1 MLPRAGDASRPIHSN
16 ETIMKK
22 YLAIPAAVACLL
34 ASAAHAQS
42 SVTLYGTI
50 DAGLD
55 YISNQKSAAGAGPAY
70 GVQSGNV
77 STSRWGLRGNE
88 DLGGGLAAVFTLENG
103 FNVANGKLG
112 NGGDEFGRQAWV
124 GLASRQ
130 WGTVTLGRQYDFLVD
145 FVAPLSATGSGFG
158 GNLVDHPYDNDNLA
172 NDTRMNNAVKF
183 RSANYGGFTFGGAYG
198 FSNQGGGFS
207 NDNAYSVGAQYVN
220 GPVDLAVA
228 YLQSN
233 QPGGVDAPQNTGGSL
248 SSADGDAMLT
258 GGRWRTFGAGAH
270 YAFDHAAIGFV
281 YTRTILNDPREL
293 SQGGAYGRVNGQLL
307 TFSNYELNGRYF
319 LTPAF
324 SLGGSYTFTQGR
336 FDDAGRSIAPKWNQF
351 MLQADYALSRRTDLY
366 LEGVY
371 QRVTGADGVAVL
383 GHAGIFNLAASG
395 NDRQAVVAAGI
406 RHKF

>member
-1 MLPRAGDASRPIHSN
+1 
-16 ETIMKK
+16 MKK
-22 YLAIPAAVACLL
+22 YLAIPAAIACLL
-34 ASAAHAQS
+34 AGPAHAQS

-55 YISNQKSAAGAGPAY
+55 YISNQKSPAGAGPAY

-88 DLGGGLAAVFTLENG
+88 DLGGGLGAVFTLENG
-103 FNVANGKLG
+103 FNGANGKFG

-124 GLASRQ
+124 GLSSRR
-130 WGTVTLGRQYDFLVD
+130 WGTVTLGRQYDLLVD

-158 GNLVDHPYDNDNLA
+158 GNIADHPYDNDNLA
-172 NDTRMNNAVKF
+172 NDTRMNDAVKF
-183 RSANYGGFTFGGAYG
+183 SSANYGGFSFGGAYG
-198 FSNQGGGFS
+198 FSNQGGGAG
-207 NDNAYSVGAQYVN
+207 NNNAYSVGAQYVS
-220 GPVDLAVA
+220 GPVDLALA

-233 QPGGVDAPQNTGGSL
+233 QPGGVNAPQNTGGSL
-248 SSADGDAMLT
+248 SSSDGDAMLV

-270 YAFDHAAIGFV
+270 YAFDHATVGFV

-293 SQGGAYGRVNGQLL
+293 SQGGAYGAVNGRLL
-307 TFSNYELNGRYF
+307 TFSNYELNARYF
-319 LTPAF
+319 LQPAF
-324 SLGGSYTFTQGR
+324 SLGGSYTLTQGR
-336 FDDAGRSIAPKWNQF
+336 FDDAGRSIAPTWSQF
-351 MLQADYALSRRTDLY
+351 MLQADYALSHRTDLY

-383 GHAGIFNLAASG
+383 GNAGIFNLAASG

>member
-1 MLPRAGDASRPIHSN
+1 
-16 ETIMKK
+16 MKK
-22 YLAIPAAVACLL
+22 YLAIPAAIACLL
-34 ASAAHAQS
+34 AGPAHAQS

-55 YISNQKSAAGAGPAY
+55 YISNQKSPAGAGPAY

-88 DLGGGLAAVFTLENG
+88 DLGDGLGAVFTLENG
-103 FNVANGKLG
+103 FNGANGKFG

-124 GLASRQ
+124 GLSSRR

-158 GNLVDHPYDNDNLA
+158 GNIADHPYDNDNLA
-172 NDTRMNNAVKF
+172 NDTRMNDAVKF
-183 RSANYGGFTFGGAYG
+183 SSAKYGGFSFGGAYG
-198 FSNQGGGFS
+198 FSNQGGAAG
-207 NDNAYSVGAQYVN
+207 NNNAYSVGAQYVN

-233 QPGGVDAPQNTGGSL
+233 QPGGVNAPQNTGGSL
-248 SSADGDAMLT
+248 SSSDGDAMLV

-270 YAFDHAAIGFV
+270 YAFDHATVGFV

-293 SQGGAYGRVNGQLL
+293 SQGGAYGAVNGRLL
-307 TFSNYELNGRYF
+307 TFSNYELNARYF
-319 LTPAF
+319 LQPAF
-324 SLGGSYTFTQGR
+324 SLGGSYTLTQGR
-336 FDDAGRSIAPKWNQF
+336 FDDAGRSIAPTWSQF
-351 MLQADYALSRRTDLY
+351 MLQADYALSHRTDLY

-371 QRVTGADGVAVL
+371 QRVAGADGVAVL
-383 GHAGIFNLAASG
+383 GNAGIFNLAASG

>member
-1 MLPRAGDASRPIHSN
+1 
-16 ETIMKK
+16 MKK
-22 YLAIPAAVACLL
+22 YLAIPAAIACLL
-34 ASAAHAQS
+34 AGPAHAQS

-55 YISNQKSAAGAGPAY
+55 YISNQKSPAGAGPAY

-88 DLGGGLAAVFTLENG
+88 DLGGGLGAVFTLENG
-103 FNVANGKLG
+103 FNGANGKFG

-124 GLASRQ
+124 GLSSRR

-158 GNLVDHPYDNDNLA
+158 GNIADHPYDNDNLA
-172 NDTRMNNAVKF
+172 NDTRMNDAVKF
-183 RSANYGGFTFGGAYG
+183 SSAKYGGFSFGGAYG
-198 FSNQGGGFS
+198 FSNQGGAAG
-207 NDNAYSVGAQYVN
+207 NNNAYSVGAQYVN

-233 QPGGVDAPQNTGGSL
+233 QPGGVNAPQNTGGSL
-248 SSADGDAMLT
+248 SSSDGDAMLV

-270 YAFDHAAIGFV
+270 YAFDHATVGFV

-293 SQGGAYGRVNGQLL
+293 SQGGAYGAVNGRLL
-307 TFSNYELNGRYF
+307 TFSNYELNARYF
-319 LTPAF
+319 VQPAF
-324 SLGGSYTFTQGR
+324 SLGGSYTLTQGR
-336 FDDAGRSIAPKWNQF
+336 FDDAGRSIAPTWSQF

-383 GHAGIFNLAASG
+383 GNAGIFNLAASG

>member
-1 MLPRAGDASRPIHSN
+1 
-16 ETIMKK
+16 MKK
-22 YLAIPAAVACLL
+22 YLAIPAAIACLL
-34 ASAAHAQS
+34 AGPAHAQS

-55 YISNQKSAAGAGPAY
+55 YISNQKSPAGAGPAY

-88 DLGGGLAAVFTLENG
+88 DLGGGLGAVFTLENG
-103 FNVANGKLG
+103 FNGANGKFG

-124 GLASRQ
+124 GLSSRR

-158 GNLVDHPYDNDNLA
+158 GNIADHPYDNDNLA
-172 NDTRMNNAVKF
+172 NDTRMNDAVKF
-183 RSANYGGFTFGGAYG
+183 SSANYGGFSFGGAYG
-198 FSNQGGGFS
+198 FSNQGGGAG
-207 NDNAYSVGAQYVN
+207 NNNAYSVGAQYVN

-233 QPGGVDAPQNTGGSL
+233 QPGGVNAPQNTGGSL
-248 SSADGDAMLT
+248 SSSDGDAMLV

-270 YAFDHAAIGFV
+270 YAFDHATVGFV

-293 SQGGAYGRVNGQLL
+293 SQGGAYGAVNGRLL
-307 TFSNYELNGRYF
+307 TFSNYELNARYF
-319 LTPAF
+319 LQPAF
-324 SLGGSYTFTQGR
+324 SLGGSYTLTQGR
-336 FDDAGRSIAPKWNQF
+336 FDDAGRSIAPTWSQF
-351 MLQADYALSRRTDLY
+351 MLQADYALSHRTDLY

-383 GHAGIFNLAASG
+383 GNAGIFNLAASG

>member
-1 MLPRAGDASRPIHSN
+1 
-16 ETIMKK
+16 MKK
-22 YLAIPAAVACLL
+22 YLAIPAAIACLL
-34 ASAAHAQS
+34 AGPAHAQS

-55 YISNQKSAAGAGPAY
+55 YISNQKSPAGAGPAY

-88 DLGGGLAAVFTLENG
+88 DLGDGLGAVFTLENG
-103 FNVANGKLG
+103 FNGANGKFG

-124 GLASRQ
+124 GLSSRR

-158 GNLVDHPYDNDNLA
+158 GNIADHPYDNDNLD
-172 NDTRMNNAVKF
+172 NDTRMNGAVKF
-183 RSANYGGFTFGGAYG
+183 SSANYGGFSFGGAYG
-198 FSNQGGGFS
+198 FSNQGGGAG
-207 NDNAYSVGAQYVN
+207 NNNAYSVGAQYVS

-233 QPGGVDAPQNTGGSL
+233 QPGGVNAPQNTGGSL
-248 SSADGDAMLT
+248 SSSDGDAMLV

-270 YAFDHAAIGFV
+270 YAFDHATVGFV

-293 SQGGAYGRVNGQLL
+293 SQGGAYGAVNGRLL
-307 TFSNYELNGRYF
+307 TFSNYELNARYF
-319 LTPAF
+319 LQPAF
-324 SLGGSYTFTQGR
+324 SLGGSYTLTQGR
-336 FDDAGRSIAPKWNQF
+336 FDDAGRSIAPTWSQF
-351 MLQADYALSRRTDLY
+351 MLQADYALSHRTDLY

-383 GHAGIFNLAASG
+383 GNAGIFNLAASG

>member
-1 MLPRAGDASRPIHSN
+1 
-16 ETIMKK
+16 MKK
-22 YLAIPAAVACLL
+22 YLAIPAAIACLL
-34 ASAAHAQS
+34 AGPAHAQS

-55 YISNQKSAAGAGPAY
+55 YISNQKSPAGAGPAY

-88 DLGGGLAAVFTLENG
+88 DLGDGLGAVFTLENG
-103 FNVANGKLG
+103 FNGANGKFG

-124 GLASRQ
+124 GLSSRR
-130 WGTVTLGRQYDFLVD
+130 WGTVTLGRQYDFLVE

-158 GNLVDHPYDNDNLA
+158 GNIADHPYDNDNLA
-172 NDTRMNNAVKF
+172 NDTRMNDAVKF
-183 RSANYGGFTFGGAYG
+183 SSANYGGFSFGGAYG
-198 FSNQGGGFS
+198 FSNQGGAAG
-207 NDNAYSVGAQYVN
+207 NNNAYSVGAQYVS

-233 QPGGVDAPQNTGGSL
+233 QPGGVNAPQNTGGSL
-248 SSADGDAMLT
+248 SSSDGDAMLV

-270 YAFDHAAIGFV
+270 YAFDHATVGFV

-293 SQGGAYGRVNGQLL
+293 SQGGAYGAVNGRLL
-307 TFSNYELNGRYF
+307 TFSNYELNARYF
-319 LTPAF
+319 VQPAF
-324 SLGGSYTFTQGR
+324 SLGGSYTLTQGR
-336 FDDAGRSIAPKWNQF
+336 FDDAGRSIAPTWSQF
-351 MLQADYALSRRTDLY
+351 MLQADYALSHRTDLY

-383 GHAGIFNLAASG
+383 GKAGIFNLAASG

>member
-1 MLPRAGDASRPIHSN
+1 
-16 ETIMKK
+16 MKK
-22 YLAIPAAVACLL
+22 YLAIPAAIACLL
-34 ASAAHAQS
+34 AGPAHAQS

-55 YISNQKSAAGAGPAY
+55 YISNQKSPAGAGPAY

-88 DLGGGLAAVFTLENG
+88 DLGDGLGAVFTLENG
-103 FNVANGKLG
+103 FNGANGKFG

-124 GLASRQ
+124 GLSSRR
-130 WGTVTLGRQYDFLVD
+130 WGTVTLGRQYDFLVE

-158 GNLVDHPYDNDNLA
+158 GNIADHPYDNDNLA
-172 NDTRMNNAVKF
+172 NDTRMNDAVKF
-183 RSANYGGFTFGGAYG
+183 SSANYGGFSFGGAYG
-198 FSNQGGGFS
+198 FSNQGGAAG
-207 NDNAYSVGAQYVN
+207 NNNAYSVGAQYVS

-233 QPGGVDAPQNTGGSL
+233 QPGGVNAPQNTGGSL
-248 SSADGDAMLT
+248 SSSDGDAMLV

-270 YAFDHAAIGFV
+270 YAFDHATVGFV

-293 SQGGAYGRVNGQLL
+293 SQGGAYGAVNGRLL
-307 TFSNYELNGRYF
+307 TFSNYELNARYF
-319 LTPAF
+319 VQPAF
-324 SLGGSYTFTQGR
+324 SLGGSYTLTQGR
-336 FDDAGRSIAPKWNQF
+336 FDDAGRSIAPTWSQF
-351 MLQADYALSRRTDLY
+351 MLQADYALSHRTDLY

-383 GHAGIFNLAASG
+383 GKAGIFNLAASG
-395 NDRQAVVAAGI
+395 NDRQAVVGAGI

>member
-1 MLPRAGDASRPIHSN
+1 
-16 ETIMKK
+16 MKK
-22 YLAIPAAVACLL
+22 YLAIPAAIACLL
-34 ASAAHAQS
+34 AGPAHAQS

-55 YISNQKSAAGAGPAY
+55 YISNQKSPAGAGPAY

-88 DLGGGLAAVFTLENG
+88 DLGGGLGAVFTLENG
-103 FNVANGKLG
+103 FNGANGKFG
-112 NGGDEFGRQAWV
+112 NGGDEFGRQVWV
-124 GLASRQ
+124 GLSSRR

-158 GNLVDHPYDNDNLA
+158 GNIADHPYDNDNLA
-172 NDTRMNNAVKF
+172 NDTRMNDAVKF
-183 RSANYGGFTFGGAYG
+183 SSANYGGFSFGGAYG
-198 FSNQGGGFS
+198 FSNQGGGAG
-207 NDNAYSVGAQYVN
+207 NNNAYSVGAQYVN

-233 QPGGVDAPQNTGGSL
+233 QPGGVNAPQNTGGSL
-248 SSADGDAMLT
+248 SSSDGDAMLV

-270 YAFDHAAIGFV
+270 YAFDHATVGFV

-293 SQGGAYGRVNGQLL
+293 SQGGAYGAVNGRLL
-307 TFSNYELNGRYF
+307 TFSNYELNARYF
-319 LTPAF
+319 LQPAF
-324 SLGGSYTFTQGR
+324 SLGGSYTLTQGR
-336 FDDAGRSIAPKWNQF
+336 FDDAGRSIAPTWSQF
-351 MLQADYALSRRTDLY
+351 MLQADYALSHRTDLY

-383 GHAGIFNLAASG
+383 GNAGIFNLAASG

>member
-1 MLPRAGDASRPIHSN
+1 
-16 ETIMKK
+16 MKK
-22 YLAIPAAVACLL
+22 YLAIPAAIACLL
-34 ASAAHAQS
+34 AGPAHAQS

-55 YISNQKSAAGAGPAY
+55 YISNQKSPAGAGPAY

-88 DLGGGLAAVFTLENG
+88 DLGDGLGAVFTLENG
-103 FNVANGKLG
+103 FNGANGKFG

-124 GLASRQ
+124 GLSSRR

-158 GNLVDHPYDNDNLA
+158 GNIADHPYDNDNLA
-172 NDTRMNNAVKF
+172 NDTRMNDAVKF
-183 RSANYGGFTFGGAYG
+183 SSANYGGFSFGGAYG
-198 FSNQGGGFS
+198 FSNQGGGAG
-207 NDNAYSVGAQYVN
+207 NNNAYSVGAQYVS

-233 QPGGVDAPQNTGGSL
+233 QPGGVNAPQNTGGSL
-248 SSADGDAMLT
+248 SSSDGDAMLV

-270 YAFDHAAIGFV
+270 YAFDHATVGFV

-293 SQGGAYGRVNGQLL
+293 SQGGAYGAVNGRLL
-307 TFSNYELNGRYF
+307 TFSNYELNARYF
-319 LTPAF
+319 VQPAF
-324 SLGGSYTFTQGR
+324 SLGGSYTLTQGR
-336 FDDAGRSIAPKWNQF
+336 FDDAGRSIAPTWSQF
-351 MLQADYALSRRTDLY
+351 MLQADYALSHRTDLY

-383 GHAGIFNLAASG
+383 GNAGIFNLAASG

>member
-1 MLPRAGDASRPIHSN
+1 
-16 ETIMKK
+16 MKK
-22 YLAIPAAVACLL
+22 YLAIPAAIACLL
-34 ASAAHAQS
+34 AGSAHAQS

-55 YISNQKSAAGAGPAY
+55 YISHQKSPAGAGPAY

-77 STSRWGLRGNE
+77 STSRWGLRGAE
-88 DLGGGLAAVFTLENG
+88 DLGGGLGAVFTLENG
-103 FNVANGKLG
+103 FNGANGKFG

-124 GLASRQ
+124 GLSSRR

-158 GNLVDHPYDNDNLA
+158 GNIADHPYDNDNLA
-172 NDTRMNNAVKF
+172 NDTRMNDAVKF
-183 RSANYGGFTFGGAYG
+183 SSANYGGFSFGGAYG
-198 FSNQGGGFS
+198 FSNQGGGAG
-207 NDNAYSVGAQYVN
+207 NNNAYSVGAQYVN

-233 QPGGVDAPQNTGGSL
+233 QPGGVNAPQNTGGSL
-248 SSADGDAMLT
+248 SSSDGDAMLV

-270 YAFDHAAIGFV
+270 YAFDHATVGFV

-293 SQGGAYGRVNGQLL
+293 SQGGPYGAVNGRLL
-307 TFSNYELNGRYF
+307 TFSNYELNARYF
-319 LTPAF
+319 VQPAF
-324 SLGGSYTFTQGR
+324 SLGGSYTLTQGR
-336 FDDAGRSIAPKWNQF
+336 FDDAGRSIAPTWSQF
-351 MLQADYALSRRTDLY
+351 MLQADYALSHRTDLY

-383 GHAGIFNLAASG
+383 GNAGIFNLAASG

>member
-1 MLPRAGDASRPIHSN
+1 
-16 ETIMKK
+16 MKK
-22 YLAIPAAVACLL
+22 YLAIPAAIACLL
-34 ASAAHAQS
+34 AGPAHAQS

-55 YISNQKSAAGAGPAY
+55 YISNQKSPAGAGPAY

-88 DLGGGLAAVFTLENG
+88 DLGGGLGAVFTLENG
-103 FNVANGKLG
+103 FNGANGKFG

-124 GLASRQ
+124 GLSSRR

-158 GNLVDHPYDNDNLA
+158 GNIADHPYDNDNLA
-172 NDTRMNNAVKF
+172 NDTRMNDAVKF
-183 RSANYGGFTFGGAYG
+183 SSANYGGFSFGGAYG
-198 FSNQGGGFS
+198 FSNQGGGAG
-207 NDNAYSVGAQYVN
+207 NNNAYSVGAQYVS
-220 GPVDLAVA
+220 GPVDLALA

-233 QPGGVDAPQNTGGSL
+233 QPGGVNAPQNTGGSL
-248 SSADGDAMLT
+248 SSSDGDAMLV

-270 YAFDHAAIGFV
+270 YAFDHATVGFV

-293 SQGGAYGRVNGQLL
+293 SQGGAYGAVNGRLL
-307 TFSNYELNGRYF
+307 TFSNYELNARYF
-319 LTPAF
+319 VQPAF
-324 SLGGSYTFTQGR
+324 SLGGSYTLTQGR
-336 FDDAGRSIAPKWNQF
+336 FDDAGRSIAPTWSQF
-351 MLQADYALSRRTDLY
+351 MLQADYALSHRTDLY

-383 GHAGIFNLAASG
+383 GNAGIFNLAASG

>member
-1 MLPRAGDASRPIHSN
+1 
-16 ETIMKK
+16 MKK
-22 YLAIPAAVACLL
+22 YLAIPAAIACLL
-34 ASAAHAQS
+34 AGPAHAQS

-55 YISNQKSAAGAGPAY
+55 YISNQKSPAGAGPAY

-88 DLGGGLAAVFTLENG
+88 DLGGGLGAVFTLENG
-103 FNVANGKLG
+103 FNGANGKFG

-124 GLASRQ
+124 GLSSRR
-130 WGTVTLGRQYDFLVD
+130 WGTVTLGRQYDLLVD

-158 GNLVDHPYDNDNLA
+158 GNIADHPYDNDNLA
-172 NDTRMNNAVKF
+172 NDTRMNDAVKF
-183 RSANYGGFTFGGAYG
+183 SSANYGGFSFGGAYG
-198 FSNQGGGFS
+198 FSNQGGGAG
-207 NDNAYSVGAQYVN
+207 NNNAYSVGAQYVS
-220 GPVDLAVA
+220 GPVDLALA

-233 QPGGVDAPQNTGGSL
+233 QPGGVNAPQNTGGSL
-248 SSADGDAMLT
+248 SSSDGDAMLV

-270 YAFDHAAIGFV
+270 YAFDHATVGFV

-293 SQGGAYGRVNGQLL
+293 SQGGAYGAVNGRLL
-307 TFSNYELNGRYF
+307 TFSNYELNARYF
-319 LTPAF
+319 VQPAF
-324 SLGGSYTFTQGR
+324 SLGGSYTLTQGR
-336 FDDAGRSIAPKWNQF
+336 FDDAGRSIAPTWSQF
-351 MLQADYALSRRTDLY
+351 MLQADYALSHRTDLY

-383 GHAGIFNLAASG
+383 GNAGIFNLAASG

>member
-1 MLPRAGDASRPIHSN
+1 
-16 ETIMKK
+16 MKK
-22 YLAIPAAVACLL
+22 YLAIPAAIACLL
-34 ASAAHAQS
+34 AGPAHAQS

-55 YISNQKSAAGAGPAY
+55 YISNQKSPAGAGPAY

-88 DLGGGLAAVFTLENG
+88 DLGGGLGAVFTLENG
-103 FNVANGKLG
+103 FNGANGKFG

-124 GLASRQ
+124 GLSSRR

-145 FVAPLSATGSGFG
+145 FVAPLSATGAGFG
-158 GNLVDHPYDNDNLA
+158 GNIADHPYDNDNLA
-172 NDTRMNNAVKF
+172 NDTRMNDAVKF
-183 RSANYGGFTFGGAYG
+183 SSANYGGFSFGGAYG
-198 FSNQGGGFS
+198 FSNQGGGAG
-207 NDNAYSVGAQYVN
+207 NNNAYSVGAQYVS

-233 QPGGVDAPQNTGGSL
+233 QPGGVNAPQNTGGSL
-248 SSADGDAMLT
+248 SSSDGDAMLV

-270 YAFDHAAIGFV
+270 YAFDHATVGFV

-293 SQGGAYGRVNGQLL
+293 SQGGAYGAVNGRLL
-307 TFSNYELNGRYF
+307 TFSNYELNARYF
-319 LTPAF
+319 VQPTF
-324 SLGGSYTFTQGR
+324 SLGGSYTLTQGR
-336 FDDAGRSIAPKWNQF
+336 FDDAGRSIAPTWSQF
-351 MLQADYALSRRTDLY
+351 MLQADYALSHRTDLY

-383 GHAGIFNLAASG
+383 GNAGIFNLAASG

>member
-1 MLPRAGDASRPIHSN
+1 
-16 ETIMKK
+16 MKK
-22 YLAIPAAVACLL
+22 YLAIPAAIACLL
-34 ASAAHAQS
+34 AGPAHAQS

-55 YISNQKSAAGAGPAY
+55 YISNQKSPAGAGPAY

-88 DLGGGLAAVFTLENG
+88 DLGGGLGAVFTLENG
-103 FNVANGKLG
+103 FNGANGKFG

-124 GLASRQ
+124 GLSSRR

-158 GNLVDHPYDNDNLA
+158 GNIADHPYDNDNLA
-172 NDTRMNNAVKF
+172 NDTRMNDAVKF
-183 RSANYGGFTFGGAYG
+183 SSANYGGFSFGGAYG
-198 FSNQGGGFS
+198 FSNQGGGAG
-207 NDNAYSVGAQYVN
+207 NNNAYSVGAQYVS

-233 QPGGVDAPQNTGGSL
+233 QPGGVNAPQNTGGSL
-248 SSADGDAMLT
+248 SSSDGDAMLV

-270 YAFDHAAIGFV
+270 YAFDHAMVGFV

-293 SQGGAYGRVNGQLL
+293 SQGGAYGAVNGRLL
-307 TFSNYELNGRYF
+307 TFSNYELNARYF
-319 LTPAF
+319 LQPAF
-324 SLGGSYTFTQGR
+324 SLGGSYTLTQGR
-336 FDDAGRSIAPKWNQF
+336 FDDAGRSIAPTWSQF
-351 MLQADYALSRRTDLY
+351 MLQADYALSHRTDLY
-366 LEGVY
+366 LECVY

-383 GHAGIFNLAASG
+383 GNAGIFNLAASG

>member
-1 MLPRAGDASRPIHSN
+1 
-16 ETIMKK
+16 MKK
-22 YLAIPAAVACLL
+22 YLAIPAAIACLL
-34 ASAAHAQS
+34 AGPAHAQS

-55 YISNQKSAAGAGPAY
+55 YISNQKSPAGAGPAY

-77 STSRWGLRGNE
+77 STSRWGLRGIE
-88 DLGGGLAAVFTLENG
+88 DLGGGLGAVFTLENG
-103 FNVANGKLG
+103 FNGANGKFG

-124 GLASRQ
+124 GLSSRR

-158 GNLVDHPYDNDNLA
+158 GNIADHPYDNDNLA
-172 NDTRMNNAVKF
+172 NDTRMNDAVKF
-183 RSANYGGFTFGGAYG
+183 SSANYGGFSFGGAYG
-198 FSNQGGGFS
+198 FSNQGGGAG
-207 NDNAYSVGAQYVN
+207 NNNAYSVGAQYVN

-233 QPGGVDAPQNTGGSL
+233 QPGGVNAPQNTGGSL
-248 SSADGDAMLT
+248 SSSDGDAMLV

-270 YAFDHAAIGFV
+270 YAFDHATVGFV

-293 SQGGAYGRVNGQLL
+293 SQGGAYGAVNGRLL
-307 TFSNYELNGRYF
+307 TFSNYELNARYF
-319 LTPAF
+319 LQPAF
-324 SLGGSYTFTQGR
+324 SLGGSYTLTQGR
-336 FDDAGRSIAPKWNQF
+336 FDDAGRSIAPTWSQF

-383 GHAGIFNLAASG
+383 GNAGIFNLAASG

>member
-1 MLPRAGDASRPIHSN
+1 
-16 ETIMKK
+16 MKK
-22 YLAIPAAVACLL
+22 YLAIPAAIACLL
-34 ASAAHAQS
+34 AGPAHAQS

-55 YISNQKSAAGAGPAY
+55 YISNQKSPAGAGPAY

-88 DLGGGLAAVFTLENG
+88 DLGDGLGAVFTLENG
-103 FNVANGKLG
+103 FNGANGKFG

-124 GLASRQ
+124 GLSSRR

-158 GNLVDHPYDNDNLA
+158 GNIADHPYDNDNLA
-172 NDTRMNNAVKF
+172 NDTRMNDAVKF
-183 RSANYGGFTFGGAYG
+183 SSANYGGFSFGGAYG
-198 FSNQGGGFS
+198 FSNQGGGAG
-207 NDNAYSVGAQYVN
+207 NNNAYSVGAQYVS

-233 QPGGVDAPQNTGGSL
+233 QPGGVNAPQNTGGSL
-248 SSADGDAMLT
+248 SSSDGDAMLV

-270 YAFDHAAIGFV
+270 YAFDHATVGFV

-293 SQGGAYGRVNGQLL
+293 SQGGAYGAVNGRLL
-307 TFSNYELNGRYF
+307 TFSNYELNARYF
-319 LTPAF
+319 LQPAF
-324 SLGGSYTFTQGR
+324 SLGGSYTLTQGR
-336 FDDAGRSIAPKWNQF
+336 FDDAGRSIAPTWSQF
-351 MLQADYALSRRTDLY
+351 MLQADYALSHRTDLY

-383 GHAGIFNLAASG
+383 GNAGIFNLAASG

>member
-1 MLPRAGDASRPIHSN
+1 
-16 ETIMKK
+16 MKK
-22 YLAIPAAVACLL
+22 YLAIPAAIACLL
-34 ASAAHAQS
+34 AGPAHAQS

-55 YISNQKSAAGAGPAY
+55 YISNQKSPAGAGPAY

-88 DLGGGLAAVFTLENG
+88 DLGDGLGAVFTLENG
-103 FNVANGKLG
+103 FNGANGKFG

-124 GLASRQ
+124 GLSSRR

-158 GNLVDHPYDNDNLA
+158 GNIADHPYDNDNLA
-172 NDTRMNNAVKF
+172 NDTRMNDAVKF
-183 RSANYGGFTFGGAYG
+183 SSANYGGFSFGGAYG
-198 FSNQGGGFS
+198 FSNQGGGAG
-207 NDNAYSVGAQYVN
+207 NNNAYSVGAQYVS

-233 QPGGVDAPQNTGGSL
+233 QPGGVNAPQNTGGSL
-248 SSADGDAMLT
+248 SSSDGDAMLV

-270 YAFDHAAIGFV
+270 YAFDHATVGFV

-293 SQGGAYGRVNGQLL
+293 SQGGAYGAVNGRLL
-307 TFSNYELNGRYF
+307 TFSNYELNARYF
-319 LTPAF
+319 VQPTF
-324 SLGGSYTFTQGR
+324 SLGGSYTLTQGR
-336 FDDAGRSIAPKWNQF
+336 FDDAGRSIAPTWSQF
-351 MLQADYALSRRTDLY
+351 MLQADYALSHRTDLY

-383 GHAGIFNLAASG
+383 GNAGIFNLAASG

>member
-1 MLPRAGDASRPIHSN
+1 
-16 ETIMKK
+16 MKK
-22 YLAIPAAVACLL
+22 YLAIPAAIACLL
-34 ASAAHAQS
+34 AGPAHAQS

-55 YISNQKSAAGAGPAY
+55 YISNQKSPAGAGPAY

-88 DLGGGLAAVFTLENG
+88 DLGDGLGAVFTLENG
-103 FNVANGKLG
+103 FNGANGKFG

-124 GLASRQ
+124 GLSSRR

-158 GNLVDHPYDNDNLA
+158 GNIADHPYDNDNLA
-172 NDTRMNNAVKF
+172 NDTRMNDAVKF
-183 RSANYGGFTFGGAYG
+183 SSAKYGGFSFGGAYG
-198 FSNQGGGFS
+198 FSNQGGAAG
-207 NDNAYSVGAQYVN
+207 NNNAYSVGAQYVN

-233 QPGGVDAPQNTGGSL
+233 QPGGVNAPQNTGGSL
-248 SSADGDAMLT
+248 SSSDGDAMLV

-270 YAFDHAAIGFV
+270 YAFDHATVGFV

-293 SQGGAYGRVNGQLL
+293 SQGGAYGAVNGRLL
-307 TFSNYELNGRYF
+307 TFSNYELNARYF
-319 LTPAF
+319 LQPAF
-324 SLGGSYTFTQGR
+324 SLGGSYTLTQGR
-336 FDDAGRSIAPKWNQF
+336 FDDAGRSIAPTWSQF
-351 MLQADYALSRRTDLY
+351 MLQADYALSHRTDLY

-383 GHAGIFNLAASG
+383 GNAGIFNLAASG

>member
-1 MLPRAGDASRPIHSN
+1 
-16 ETIMKK
+16 MKK
-22 YLAIPAAVACLL
+22 YLAIPAAIACLL
-34 ASAAHAQS
+34 AGPAHAQS

-55 YISNQKSAAGAGPAY
+55 YISNQKSPAGAGPAY

-88 DLGGGLAAVFTLENG
+88 DLGGGLGAVFTLENG
-103 FNVANGKLG
+103 FNGANGKFG

-124 GLASRQ
+124 GLSSRR

-158 GNLVDHPYDNDNLA
+158 GNIADHPYDNDNLA
-172 NDTRMNNAVKF
+172 NDTRMNDAVKF
-183 RSANYGGFTFGGAYG
+183 SSANYGGFSFGGAYG
-198 FSNQGGGFS
+198 FSNQGGGAG
-207 NDNAYSVGAQYVN
+207 NNNAYSVGAQYVS

-233 QPGGVDAPQNTGGSL
+233 QPGGVNAPQNTGGSL
-248 SSADGDAMLT
+248 SSSDGDAMLV

-270 YAFDHAAIGFV
+270 YAFDHATVGFV

-293 SQGGAYGRVNGQLL
+293 SQGGAYGAVNGRLL
-307 TFSNYELNGRYF
+307 TFSNYELNARYF
-319 LTPAF
+319 LQPAF
-324 SLGGSYTFTQGR
+324 SLGGSYTLTQGR
-336 FDDAGRSIAPKWNQF
+336 FDDAGRSIAPTWSQF
-351 MLQADYALSRRTDLY
+351 MLQADYALSHRTDLY

-371 QRVTGADGVAVL
+371 QRVAGADGVAVL
-383 GHAGIFNLAASG
+383 GNAGIFNLAASG